1 MGLLPTGIL
10 GEINGSVGPVVTYL
24 LNGQN
29 VIRAKGKGPT
39 KPPSLAQLA
48 NRQQLKVLTVFL
60 KRATIFLK
68 KGFGH
73 LALGTKHNYHN
84 LAVSANK
91 STAVM
96 GEYPDQ
102 YIDYEKLILSKGDLA
117 QAINPSVERMEN
129 GLKFTWECPPSLEF
143 RFHTD
148 QVMMLAY
155 SPILDRSVCI
165 DSGAKRTAMEDV
177 LPLGPGMLKEQL
189 EVYIGFV
196 SDDRLQAAD
205 SSYLGSLSPD

>member
-29 VIRAKGKGPT
+29 VIRAKGKGST

-48 NRQQLKVLTVFL
+48 NRQQMKVLTVFFKKATKFL
-60 KRATIFLK
+60 KR
-68 KGFGH
+68 GFGH

-91 STAVM
+91 STAVL
-96 GEYPDQ
+96 GEYPEQ
-102 YIDYEKLILSKGDLA
+102 YIDYGKLTLSKGELA
-117 QAINPSVERMEN
+117 EAVHPAVERMEN
-129 GLKFTWECPPSLEF
+129 GLKFTWDCPPSLEF
-143 RFHTD
+143 KFHTD

-155 SPILDRSVCI
+155 SPLLNRSVCI
-165 DSGAKRTAMEDV
+165 DSGAKRRAEQDV
-177 LPLGPGMLKEQL
+177 LPVSSDLLKEQL
-189 EVYIGFV
+189 EVYISFV

-205 SSYLGSLSPD
+205 SIYLGTLSAI